1 MNQKPF
7 SVGDRVQGVYHGQT
21 YTGTVDYARPHT
33 MNQSYKHHI
42 VLDEPITVYSATRDR
57 IIVAIWEPTESGN
70 TIEALSACEIIETAT
85 T

>member
-7 SVGDRVQGVYHGQT
+7 SVGDKVQGVYHGQP

-42 VLDEPITVYSATRDR
+42 ELDQPITVFSATRDR

-70 TIEALSACEIIETAT
+70 TIEALGVEA
-85 T
+85 